1 MHCNIASEAEKYF
14 YFINKKKSTTGMG
27 RGYPNASETGMR
39 FDFLSPLDM
48 GRVADKYMIVGYG
61 DGEGKTCPHPPHYHA

>member
-1 MHCNIASEAEKYF
+1 LRLRQKNSSILL
-14 YFINKKKSTTGMG
+14 KKKLSIAGMG
-27 RGYPNASETGMR
+27 RGYPNTSQTRMR

-48 GRVADKYMIVGYG
+48 SRVEDKYMVVGYG